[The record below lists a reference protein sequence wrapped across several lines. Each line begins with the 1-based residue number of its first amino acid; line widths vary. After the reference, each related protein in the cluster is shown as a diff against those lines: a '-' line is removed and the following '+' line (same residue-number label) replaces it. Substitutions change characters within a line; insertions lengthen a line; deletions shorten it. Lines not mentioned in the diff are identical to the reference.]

1 MISKNLFGHVNSED
15 VLTKYMDNKPPK
27 RRELY
32 HWLVDIPFMIEM
44 SKGVDNELQSFACFF
59 LDSAMPFINKALKKK
74 FGFKDAVHYINY
86 HVMNAIHSEG
96 GISMD
101 MENVIKMEQKNFKEV
116 LKFLKKDGRF
126 H

>member
-1 MISKNLFGHVNSED
+1 MSKNPFEHINSEA

-32 HWLVDIPFMIEM
+32 HWLVDIPYMIET
-44 SKGVDNELQSFACFF
+44 SKGIESELQSFACFF
-59 LDSAMPFINKALKKK
+59 LDSAMPFINTALKRKY
-74 FGFKDAVHYINY
+74 GFKDAVHYINY
-86 HVMNAIHSEG
+86 NVMNAIHNEG
-96 GISMD
+96 GISMNMD
-101 MENVIKMEQKNFKEV
+101 NVIKMEEKNFKEV